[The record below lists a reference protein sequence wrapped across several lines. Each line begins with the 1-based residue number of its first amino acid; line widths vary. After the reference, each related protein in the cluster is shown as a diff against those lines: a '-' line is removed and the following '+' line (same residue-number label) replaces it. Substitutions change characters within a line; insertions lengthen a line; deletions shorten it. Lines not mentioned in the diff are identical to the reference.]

1 MLVGCLQVEIA
12 TRMCESVAPSTLK
25 WWQHSR
31 PWPERDE
38 ERINSARAEIASNY
52 VDRQTDRRLQSSELA
67 VCEIDPSVCLNS
79 QTRSAATAF
88 QNRYKT
94 SLFASAEKLFSRHWT
109 LLPIKGD

>member
-52 VDRQTDRRLQSSELA
+52 ADTQTDGFRVPSWRFAKL
-67 VCEIDPSVCLNS
+67 IRPSV
-79 QTRSAATAF
+79 
-88 QNRYKT
+88 
-94 SLFASAEKLFSRHWT
+94 
-109 LLPIKGD
+109 

>member
-12 TRMCESVAPSTLK
+12 TRMCECESVALSTLK

-52 VDRQTDRRLQSSELA
+52 VDRQTDGFRVQNWRFAKL
-67 VCEIDPSVCLNS
+67 IRPSV
-79 QTRSAATAF
+79 
-88 QNRYKT
+88 
-94 SLFASAEKLFSRHWT
+94 
-109 LLPIKGD
+109 

>member
-52 VDRQTDRRLQSSELA
+52 VDRQTDRQTDGFRVQNWRFAKL
-67 VCEIDPSVCLNS
+67 IRPSV
-79 QTRSAATAF
+79 
-88 QNRYKT
+88 
-94 SLFASAEKLFSRHWT
+94 
-109 LLPIKGD
+109 